1 MELQLVEFVN
11 DSKETIKGKNIY
23 GLYVDE
29 NVNGYKAQ
37 KFFLKEGI
45 ELPKGTNLNDMLDVS
60 FNVKGRIEKISKL

>member
-1 MELQLVEFVN
+1 MELQLVGVQLVEFVN

-45 ELPKGTNLNDMLDVS
+45 ST
-60 FNVKGRIEKISKL
+60 I